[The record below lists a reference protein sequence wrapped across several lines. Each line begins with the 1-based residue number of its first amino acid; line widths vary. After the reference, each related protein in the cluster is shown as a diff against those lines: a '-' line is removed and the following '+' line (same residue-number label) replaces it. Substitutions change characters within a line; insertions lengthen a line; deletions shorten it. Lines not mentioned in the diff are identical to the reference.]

1 MTRVLGLRTEN
12 AAVDGEVMED
22 GPGDED
28 GLELVEI
35 VSNDDELSQ
44 SIKSLKNLDSGS
56 DLRCR
61 CHSDKYLHSR
71 RFLVRSRLI

>member
-28 GLELVEI
+28 ALQLVGI

-44 SIKSLKNLDSGS
+44 SIN
-56 DLRCR
+56 LRCR
-61 CHSDKYLHSR
+61 VPTNTSIHEG
-71 RFLVRSRLI
+71 FW